1 MKWVQTLFI
10 IWSVVLFIY
19 GVAVTIVMGKE
30 NQELDCK
37 CAGQDRQLKIYKEL
51 VEEQRRKIA
60 DLATIVNDPHT
71 RCVGFCEECKKAT
84 YSSFLKTY
92 LCEDG
97 TDKANRDYCSA
108 FESRYPNV

>member
-1 MKWVQTLFI
+1 MKWYVVMLI
-10 IWSVVLFIY
+10 IWNVVLFIY

-30 NQELDCK
+30 NQELDFK